1 MDNIKYAFYENDFVN
16 FVVGYKVEKLVSL
29 SLVVSFQE
37 RDEKCEF
44 SDFVAN
50 QIIQYFNKERTS
62 FSIPLLLNATPFQ
75 AKVYEALLQIPYGE
89 TRSYK
94 DIAISIN
101 HPKAYRAVGSAN
113 NKNPIPIIIPCHRVI
128 ASNNTL
134 AGYAYGL
141 DMKKKLLKLEK
152 CDDFCF

>member
-1 MDNIKYAFYENDFVN
+1 MDNVKYAFYENDFTN
-16 FVVGYKVEKLVSL
+16 FVVGYNLEKLVSL
-29 SLVVSFQE
+29 SLVIGFE
-37 RDEKCEF
+37 GKCEKCEF

-50 QIIQYFNKERTS
+50 QIFQYFNKERTS
-62 FSIPLLLNATPFQ
+62 FDVPLLINATPFQ
-75 AKVYEALLQIPYGE
+75 EKVYKALLQIPYGE

-128 ASNNTL
+128 GSNSNL
-134 AGYAYGL
+134 IGYAYGL
-141 DMKKKLLKLEK
+141 EMKKKLLNLEK
-152 CDDFCF
+152 QD